1 MSIMRPWEMHDT
13 VVIGAGVIGA
23 SIGYHLAA
31 RGAAVTVVDAGL
43 PASGA
48 TRHSFAWISSTGGAD
63 GPAFGL
69 RDLSVQD
76 WRRLGE
82 EIPGLGL
89 VWSGALTWGEEFGRA
104 GAIEPPI
111 DVEPRLADLPS
122 SARFSPDEGW
132 IDPVRASERLI
143 EAARHRGAQIRL
155 GAPVLRLIRGEVA
168 GVIGVDLGNVVL
180 GATNVIVAAGTGSAA
195 LCSSVGV
202 SLPLPAAPAVM
213 VRLWAEPGLIGHI
226 VANDEFEA
234 RQSPDGTILMP
245 RGYAGEDSTESLLA
259 TGETARRLL
268 IDSFEGA
275 DDVRLLSAEV
285 GWRPMT
291 SDGEPAVGAT
301 RIPGLHVAVAHPG
314 VCLAAT
320 IGRLVAD
327 ELTTPVAAPELA
339 RFRPTRFDGRL
350 RAPQASTV

>member
-1 MSIMRPWEMHDT
+1 MNAMRPWEMHDT

-48 TRHSFAWISSTGGAD
+48 TRHSFAWISSVGGAD
-63 GPAFGL
+63 GPAVGL

-76 WRRLGE
+76 WRRLGA
-82 EIPGLGL
+82 EIPGLEL
-89 VWSGALTWGEEFGRA
+89 DWSGALTWGDEFGRA
-104 GAIEPPI
+104 EAIEPPI
-111 DVEPRLADLPS
+111 GVEPRLSELPS
-122 SARFSPDEGW
+122 SARFSPEEGW
-132 IDPVRASERLI
+132 IDPVRVTEQLI
-143 EAARHRGAQIRL
+143 EAARHRGAQIQL
-155 GAPVLRLIRGEVA
+155 GAPVVRLIRGKAA
-168 GVIGVDLGNVVL
+168 GVIGVDLGHVVL
-180 GATNVIVAAGTGSAA
+180 GASNVIVAAGTGAAA

-202 SLPLPAAPAVM
+202 SLPLASAPAVM
-213 VRLWAEPGLIGHI
+213 VRLAAEPGLIGHI

-245 RGYAGEDSTESLLA
+245 RGYAGEDSAESLLA
-259 TGETARRLL
+259 TGEMARRLL
-268 IDSFEGA
+268 VDSFDGA
-275 DDVRLLSAEV
+275 EDVRLLGAEI

-291 SDGEPAVGAT
+291 SDGEPAVGVT

-327 ELTTPVAAPELA
+327 EVMTSLPAPELA
-339 RFRPTRFDGRL
+339 RFRPTRFD
-350 RAPQASTV
+350 